1 MHGQKYTT
9 LESFTKE
16 VNPAP
21 TVEKLDSSGEEEEM
35 EKAEQSGE
43 NTADFDDIKARLMT
57 TLQSDEHESNQMT
70 IDSDKP
76 VIPYNVNGS
85 GFFSRDFRVLQNA
98 TYGTVPDHGLMLLK
112 QLKEQEEEKNAEEEA
127 AVKE

>member
-1 MHGQKYTT
+1 MPGQKYTT

-16 VNPAP
+16 VNPAI
-21 TVEKLDSSGEEEEM
+21 TVDKLESSGEKEAK
-35 EKAEQSGE
+35 EKLQESAE
-43 NTADFDDIKARLMT
+43 NTADFDDIKARLINT
-57 TLQSDEHESNQMT
+57 TMLSEENESNQVT

-98 TYGTVPDHGLMLLK
+98 TYGTVPDHGLLILK
-112 QLKEQEEEKNAEEEA
+112 QLKEQEEEKVAEDEA
-127 AVKE
+127 AV

>member
-1 MHGQKYTT
+1 MPGQKYTT

-16 VNPAP
+16 VNPAI
-21 TVEKLDSSGEEEEM
+21 TVDKLESSREEDEKEKLEE
-35 EKAEQSGE
+35 SGE
-43 NTADFDDIKARLMT
+43 NTADFDDIKARLINT
-57 TLQSDEHESNQMT
+57 TMMSDENESNQVT

-98 TYGTVPDHGLMLLK
+98 TYGTVPDHGLLILK
-112 QLKEQEEEKNAEEEA
+112 QLKEQEEEKVAEDDA
-127 AVKE
+127 AV

>member
-1 MHGQKYTT
+1 MPGQKYTT

-16 VNPAP
+16 VNPAI
-21 TVEKLDSSGEEEEM
+21 TVDKLESSGEEEEK
-35 EKAEQSGE
+35 EKLEESGE
-43 NTADFDDIKARLMT
+43 NTADFDDIKARLINT
-57 TLQSDEHESNQMT
+57 TMMSDENESNQVT

-98 TYGTVPDHGLMLLK
+98 TYGTVPDHGLLILK
-112 QLKEQEEEKNAEEEA
+112 QLKEQEEEKVAEDEA
-127 AVKE
+127 AV